1 MEDFSSNNS
10 GFSTPGI
17 GGRGGNDYSNSSS
30 SSYIDSRPGN
40 SRAQTQTQPPVQ
52 HTSSFLESNS
62 KYSDDESDE
71 DEIPESFSIAAEK
84 ARPRAPSGG
93 SQGLQA
99 PTQKAAPVDLLGLN
113 SITTP
118 SNPQQQQQQSFFSP
132 PAAAQPS
139 NNFAWGEFTS
149 APAAPSQF
157 NPQSAGNQFQNTS
170 AQFPVVQQNTPF
182 LQSPQF
188 NPASASAPQQVNN
201 SASIP
206 NSRMALNQKQSIVQP
221 DTKQS
226 VADPTV
232 RFSFLSPSSFPL
244 SAFPSFLLPLFSSSP
259 PISSLFSFS
268 KHFRLLSFPFFK
280 LSFLPPPSALHV
292 Y

>member
-1 MEDFSSNNS
+1 MTITPIIPTPAVTIRLHFFPHKTLIFIFLEDFSSNNS

-17 GGRGGNDYSNSSS
+17 GGRGGNDYSNSS

-113 SITTP
+113 SITAP

-188 NPASASAPQQVNN
+188 NPASAPQQVNN

-232 RFSFLSPSSFPL
+232 RFSFLSPSSFLLSPSYLFPL
-244 SAFPSFLLPLFSSSP
+244 LLLQTFSAS
-259 PISSLFSFS
+259 
-268 KHFRLLSFPFFK
+268 LLSF
-280 LSFLPPPSALHV
+280 L
-292 Y
+292 